1 KQFGKTFP
9 EPKSRFLG
17 PGAKIMALNDPK
29 KKMSKSIPQS
39 CLYLFDEPEVIRK
52 KIMSA
57 VTDTGKVVRYDPK
70 KKPGIS
76 NLLVIYSLFS
86 QKPIKE
92 IEKKFKGSGYAK
104 FKKSLADLVVKN
116 LEPLQKKRKE
126 LLKREVYVKE
136 ILERGRKK
144 AQAIAQSTIKEV
156 KRKMG
161 LE

>member
-1 KQFGKTFP
+1 
-9 EPKSRFLG
+9 
-17 PGAKIMALNDPK
+17 MALNNPK

-57 VTDTGKVVRYDPK
+57 VTDTGKVIRYDPK

-92 IEKKFKGSGYAK
+92 VEKKFKGSGYAK
-104 FKKSLADLVVKN
+104 FKKSLADLVVKK

-126 LLKREVYVKE
+126 LLRREVYVKE

-144 AQAIAQSTIKEV
+144 AQTIAQSTIKEV